1 MDTKEFSRLLLFQN
15 YEEVEAA
22 LQQGFDPNTLLEQDK
37 PAMEWSSYADDYR
50 MMYILWKYGGQP
62 TTPWAEEIIN
72 KFKKGENYI
81 MVEQFYSKNVNDA
94 GSLGDYQDLTQG
106 FSVQK
111 LEFQTGTIRLQEESL
126 YKIRIP
132 VLKFVLDNSIVDT
145 AIELDFV
152 PLPETLSAYIG
163 KSVVFPVNPE
173 EGYADGS
180 IYVRSSHNP
189 VDLTRLSFL
198 NAEDGMLMVEAS
210 MKFDF
215 EYEDIGFENEELV
228 IRVALEIC

>member
-1 MDTKEFSRLLLFQN
+1 MNTEEFSRLLLFQN
-15 YEEVEAA
+15 YEEAEIV

-72 KFKKGENYI
+72 KFEKGESYI
-81 MVEQFYSKNVNDA
+81 EVEQFYSKERNDV
-94 GSLGDYQDLTQG
+94 GNIEDYRDLTHE

-126 YKIRIP
+126 YKISIP
-132 VLKFVLDNSIVDT
+132 VSKFVLDNSIVDT

-152 PLPETLSAYIG
+152 PLPEPLSAYIG

-180 IYVRSSHNP
+180 VYVRSSHNP
-189 VDLTRLSFL
+189 VDLIRLSFL

-215 EYEDIGFENEELV
+215 EYEGIGFENEELV
-228 IRVALEIC
+228 IRIALEID

>member
-1 MDTKEFSRLLLFQN
+1 MNTEEFSRLLLFQN
-15 YEEVEAA
+15 YEEAEIV

-37 PAMEWSSYADDYR
+37 SAMEWSSYADDYR

-72 KFKKGENYI
+72 KFEKGESYI
-81 MVEQFYSKNVNDA
+81 EVEQFYSKERNDV
-94 GSLGDYQDLTQG
+94 GNIEDYKDLTDG

-126 YKIRIP
+126 YKISIP
-132 VLKFVLDNSIVDT
+132 VSKFVLDNSIVDT

-152 PLPETLSAYIG
+152 PLPEPLSAYIG

-173 EGYADGS
+173 EGYQM
-180 IYVRSSHNP
+180 V
-189 VDLTRLSFL
+189 LS
-198 NAEDGMLMVEAS
+198 M
-210 MKFDF
+210 
-215 EYEDIGFENEELV
+215 
-228 IRVALEIC
+228 